1 VSEGYTLAQF
11 GTMQSAEQNFLAV
24 YNSLTSTLEDL
35 QRELQSSLAAWTGDA
50 QAAYQTA
57 KATWDQAAAHMAM
70 VLNQLGNVIGTAN
83 TTYQDTER
91 GLSGLWQ

>member
-11 GTMQSAEQNFLAV
+11 GTMQAGEQNFLAV
-24 YNSLTSTLEDL
+24 YNALTSTLEDL

-57 KATWDQAAAHMAM
+57 KASWDAAAAHMAM

-91 GLSGLWQ
+91 GLTGLWG